1 MHPLD
6 RLDELASLVRLALI
20 DMSVVT
26 SIPSPSLRS
35 EAFAACVAAGLLV
48 SPIGKFRS
56 DLDAVIQPLVDRDYL
71 YRSRRQFSAESRA
84 ADCPQPGH
92 FQRCSHY
99 PDRRLRLHH
108 SMPWDEMIPLSLT
121 SVCKRRSKNRSYDAA
136 RAGYYGGV
144 KVDHRRRLS
153 FMSCCGTAE
162 FMEHRKDVQ
171 GGALRSCAACGSKRC
186 GGLFPALSL
195 AVSLSCSHCVIY
207 RSLVGQASPNLV
219 AASIATRSPDS
230 ENEPLRSVKSSKI
243 V

>member
-1 MHPLD
+1 MITSTAHVVSSQQKAVL
-6 RLDELASLVRLALI
+6 RIVRNLAI
-20 DMSVVT
+20 
-26 SIPSPSLRS
+26 
-35 EAFAACVAAGLLV
+35 FNG
-48 SPIGKFRS
+48 
-56 DLDAVIQPLVDRDYL
+56 AVIILIGVYA
-71 YRSRRQFSAESRA
+71 YT
-84 ADCPQPGH
+84 
-92 FQRCSHY
+92 
-99 PDRRLRLHH
+99 H
-108 SMPWDEMIPLSLT
+108 SMPWDEMIPLLLT

-162 FMEHRKDVQ
+162 FMEHRKGVQ